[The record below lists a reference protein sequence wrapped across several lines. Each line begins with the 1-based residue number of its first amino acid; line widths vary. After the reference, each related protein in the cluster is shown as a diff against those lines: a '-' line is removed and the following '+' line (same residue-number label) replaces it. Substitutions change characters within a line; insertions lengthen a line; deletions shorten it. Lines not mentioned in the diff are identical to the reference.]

1 MKTIGGCR
9 IVVNLVRGLLAV
21 LSISAV
27 LTGRSYCDSMQPLP
41 PDYNTC
47 IAQAN
52 GVTAAML
59 QCSNRELE
67 RQTVRLNRAMR
78 LIMDS
83 PRISA
88 QRKREFAS
96 GQKEWEA
103 NRDKDCL
110 ASAQREAEGGSL
122 ASVIARD
129 CAVSKTATRAA
140 ELESIARE

>member
-1 MKTIGGCR
+1 MRACR
-9 IVVNLVRGLLAV
+9 IVINRFRGLLAV
-21 LSISAV
+21 LSVSAM
-27 LTGRSYCDSMQPLP
+27 LTGQGRCDSTQPLP

-59 QCSNRELE
+59 RCSNGELE
-67 RQTVRLNRAMR
+67 RQTMRLNRAMR

-88 QRKREFAS
+88 ERKRELVS

-103 NRDKDCL
+103 SRDKDCL
-110 ASAQREAEGGSL
+110 ATAQREADGGSL
-122 ASVIARD
+122 ASLIARD
-129 CAVSKTATRAA
+129 CAVSKTADRAT
-140 ELESIARE
+140 ELETIAHE

>member
-1 MKTIGGCR
+1 M
-9 IVVNLVRGLLAV
+9 VNRFQGLLAV
-21 LSISAV
+21 LSISAM
-27 LTGRSYCDSMQPLP
+27 LTGQGRCDSTQPLP

-59 QCSNRELE
+59 RCSNGELE
-67 RQTVRLNRAMR
+67 RQTLRLNRAMR

-83 PRISA
+83 PRISP
-88 QRKREFAS
+88 QRKQELLS

-103 NRDKDCL
+103 SRDKDCL
-110 ASAQREAEGGSL
+110 ATAQREADGGSL

-129 CAVSKTATRAA
+129 CAVSKTAARAA
-140 ELESIARE
+140 ELETIARE